1 MANNGILTHIPRMSS
16 KKIQSVLPRY
26 RMRGQSDN
34 PEYVFAARLKRA
46 PYWLVISKTWW
57 GIVGKEE
64 FELDYVTSNDES
76 RKTHRE
82 RKEKLLD

>member
-1 MANNGILTHIPRMSS
+1 MPNNNILTHIPGMSS
-16 KKIQSVLPRY
+16 KKTQSVLPRY

-34 PEYVFAARLKRA
+34 PEYVFAARLKRS

-57 GIVGKEE
+57 GMGGDVE

-76 RKTHRE
+76 RKTLRE
-82 RKEKLLD
+82 REAVTV

>member
-16 KKIQSVLPRY
+16 KKYSQSCRATGCVGNLTTPVCVR
-26 RMRGQSDN
+26 R
-34 PEYVFAARLKRA
+34 PTEAR

>member
-1 MANNGILTHIPRMSS
+1 
-16 KKIQSVLPRY
+16 
-26 RMRGQSDN
+26 MRGQSDN